1 MTNTMQ
7 RNTIIVVIFE
17 DLNIREVAVHYAA
30 VLAQRINARIIF
42 LLLMEYSS
50 DSKDELEL
58 LKQKYKN
65 IILKRI
71 SKIID
76 NNISVQAEVM
86 VGNRRSEFYKFL
98 ASHRAFHTAVW
109 GGDEN
114 AAIEKTGRSSGH
126 WMASIKDELSCPLVI
141 PKKKYK
147 LR

>member
-1 MTNTMQ
+1 MTNTMK

-50 DSKDELEL
+50 DSKDEPEL
-58 LKQKYKN
+58 LKQKYKD
-65 IILKRI
+65 IILKRVCE
-71 SKIID
+71 IIG
-76 NNISVQAEVM
+76 NNIPAQAEV
-86 VGNRRSEFYKFL
+86 VIGDRRSEFYKFL
-98 ASHRAFHTAVW
+98 ASHKSFHTAVW

-114 AAIEKTGRSSGH
+114 AAMEKTGTSAGH
-126 WMASIKDELSCPLVI
+126 WIAKIKDELSCPLVI

>member
-7 RNTIIVVIFE
+7 RNKIIVVIFE

-30 VLAQRINARIIF
+30 VLAQRINAKIIF
-42 LLLMEYSS
+42 LLLMEYNS

-58 LKQKYKN
+58 LKQKYKD

-71 SKIID
+71 REIID
-76 NNISVQAEVM
+76 NNIPVQAKVV
-86 VGNRRSEFYKFL
+86 VGDRRSEFYKFM
-98 ASHRAFHTAVW
+98 ASHRSFHTAVW

-114 AAIEKTGRSSGH
+114 AAMEKTGRSARH
-126 WMASIKDELSCPLVI
+126 WMVHIKDELPCPLVI

>member
-1 MTNTMQ
+1 MQ
-7 RNTIIVVIFE
+7 RNKIIVVIFE

-30 VLAQRINARIIF
+30 VLAHRINARIIF
-42 LLLMEYSS
+42 LLLMEYNS
-50 DSKDELEL
+50 DSKDEVEL
-58 LKQKYKN
+58 LKQKYED

-71 SKIID
+71 SEIIG

-98 ASHRAFHTAVW
+98 ASHRSFHTAIW

-114 AAIEKTGRSSGH
+114 AAMEKTGRSAGH

-147 LR
+147 SR